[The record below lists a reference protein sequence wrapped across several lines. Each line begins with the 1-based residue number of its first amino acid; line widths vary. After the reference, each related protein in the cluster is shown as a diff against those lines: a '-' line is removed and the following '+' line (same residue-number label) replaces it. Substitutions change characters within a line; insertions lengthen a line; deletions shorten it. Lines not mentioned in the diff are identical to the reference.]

1 MRGYERDEVEDY
13 DEYEEEGY
21 EEEEEGEEEGEYEEE
36 KERKPSAE
44 ELEYLELRARIK
56 EKIRKKMQRESGSS
70 VSKSHEIKKKLPSDN
85 YGSFFGPSQPVIA
98 QRVIQESKSLLE
110 NPHLAFKVSN
120 SHHDKRTSSS
130 TGTGSKNG
138 VHQPLPKVRNEL
150 KTKVQ
155 KLKDTRDYSF
165 LLSDDAE
172 LPAPPR
178 QSVPQTVTAP
188 KSEARS
194 AQVPQKYKQPSGSS
208 VRDIRGG
215 GREERKPIPMNG
227 QMHSKSGL
235 HKSTSTSKPT
245 STPMD
250 SRRQLGSNNGSGPG
264 RPTGPK
270 GLPSKMPLSTVEK
283 KSFAPGAK
291 TILPG
296 AHKPLPP
303 KMQSS
308 VPRQKVEQKR
318 ALPEP
323 KKSVIMPNKRVA
335 SSKPQINKPDK
346 QMSSR
351 TSLQNNR
358 PKKKPARPFSD
369 VEDDDDDVKA
379 LHMIRQMFNTK
390 RYADRY
396 DDDDD
401 DDDSMMEANFDDIM
415 REERRSAKIAKKE
428 DEEQLR
434 LIEEEERRERQR
446 RLVKKRKLSQH

>member
-1 MRGYERDEVEDY
+1 MEAATGVTINV
-13 DEYEEEGY
+13 
-21 EEEEEGEEEGEYEEE
+21 E
-36 KERKPSAE
+36 KEIRSGCAMHNRSHVSASSSC
-44 ELEYLELRARIK
+44 K
-56 EKIRKKMQRESGSS
+56 EQLCIDCSGDN
-70 VSKSHEIKKKLPSDN
+70 KLQCGDMKEI

-110 NPHLAFKVSN
+110 NPHLAFRVSN

-323 KKSVIMPNKRVA
+323 KKSVLSTCLTNLVLVC
-335 SSKPQINKPDK
+335 
-346 QMSSR
+346 
-351 TSLQNNR
+351 T
-358 PKKKPARPFSD
+358 
-369 VEDDDDDVKA
+369 
-379 LHMIRQMFNTK
+379 RQ
-390 RYADRY
+390 Y
-396 DDDDD
+396 
-401 DDDSMMEANFDDIM
+401 
-415 REERRSAKIAKKE
+415 SAKIAKKE

-446 RLVKKRKLSQH
+446 RLAKKRKLSQH